1 MVALVEAALEEEA
14 LEAIKEKE
22 ALTGYLL
29 YSNTQYRQTT
39 SHNTH
44 DTNSKMMIPY
54 IIYFSIC
61 DVNKLF
67 ARTSRTR

>member
-22 ALTGYLL
+22 AVPGNIL
-29 YSNTQYRQTT
+29 YSNTQYRQPL
-39 SHNTH
+39 HNTH

-54 IIYFSIC
+54 IISIC

>member
-14 LEAIKEKE
+14 LEAIKEKCTVT
-22 ALTGYLL
+22 L
-29 YSNTQYRQTT
+29 NTDKPL
-39 SHNTH
+39 HNTH